1 MPGQAR
7 SFLAYNCA
15 TAALTAHAA
24 FVTTGTTIKTMQ
36 QLKSS
41 LGNMTGIWW
50 GYTFDST
57 PTVPVY
63 VELITTGTVAAT
75 GLTAY
80 NAGDIIKYG
89 DPSGAA
95 ADLTLS
101 TSTSGFTATGEGTIT
116 ATRLLDVGVPMASGY
131 ETQLPLDREFGCIAT
146 EYLRIRAHTATA
158 VNMLCW
164 IGWTM

>member
-7 SFLAYNCA
+7 SYLAYNCA

-24 FVTTGTTIKTMQ
+24 FVTTGTSIKTML

-41 LGNMTGIWW
+41 LGNITITSW
-50 GYTFDST
+50 GYALDST
-57 PTVPVY
+57 PAVPVY
-63 VELITTGTVAAT
+63 VELLTTGTVAAT
-75 GLTAY
+75 SLTAF
-80 NAGDIIKYG
+80 NAGDVVKFG
-89 DPSGAA
+89 DPSGVA

-101 TSTSGFTATGEGTIT
+101 TSTSGFTAAAEGTIT
-116 ATRLLDVGVPMASGY
+116 ATRVLDVGVPMASGY
-131 ETQLPLDREFGCIAT
+131 STQFPLDREPGCIAT